1 MARQAYLSFDFSDFT
16 ENGLKG
22 VIKEFGRNNLN
33 VLSVEGNNKPK
44 RQTGVQTKKAVFI
57 FDDGQKLT
65 LQITNHGVIF
75 QVRLN
80 SRIIPIKA
88 VDDLKKAIAE
98 ISDKVRANSKT
109 YQKSLSRR
117 EKAKTN
123 TGNSGRLSN
132 KKQLEAYQARIA
144 ELESAYKDLSERRD
158 DVSKD
163 LQGKIG
169 QRQALD
175 GEYEQEKLRNNLLLA
190 ELEQLQQQEAE

>member
-190 ELEQLQQQEAE
+190 ELEQLQQQEAA